1 MNVYVQTKLNR
12 KQNSLETL
20 RKSDVVPTLNIQQIE
35 QSSLKLPSQRPN
47 EDQTSTKLT
56 SLTKKRTNSWKEKQI
71 YKKKKKIGWE
81 ADNKR
86 QWREREIIVN
96 RVSDTRRNTLDITR
110 RGRMTMF
117 SASEGE
123 FLSARQVNSGFAN
136 SLTTDGYAAR
146 GNDSATS

>member
-1 MNVYVQTKLNR
+1 MKG
-12 KQNSLETL
+12 KA
-20 RKSDVVPTLNIQQIE
+20 NI
-35 QSSLKLPSQRPN
+35 K
-47 EDQTSTKLT
+47 
-56 SLTKKRTNSWKEKQI
+56 
-71 YKKKKKIGWE
+71 KKKKKIGWE

>member
-56 SLTKKRTNSWKEKQI
+56 SLTKKRTNSGKEKQI